1 MRATTALFFVG
12 LVRSAACAVLLG
24 VESASAATSLS
35 SEEIRTLRDETRTM
49 FFDTLTHYLRR
60 AFPADELKPISCG
73 GANTFGAELGFAVTL
88 VDALDATAVLGNK
101 TAFEEGVRLVAERVR
116 FDVDAHVSLFEMNI
130 RVLGGL
136 LSAHLLASDEATGFG
151 LDWYDGELL
160 ALAKTLGEAFLPA
173 FDTATGIPYGAINL
187 LRGVE
192 SNETTITSTAAGGSL
207 ILEFGTLSELTG
219 DDRFRR
225 VAETSLEA
233 LWEHRSELGLVG
245 AHIDIQTGVW
255 TQAEA
260 SVGAG
265 IDSFYEYLLKSYML
279 FGNERHLEIF
289 EEAYAAVEAHVRLAP
304 WYVETG
310 MMTGQTISSRYDSL
324 MSFWPGLQTLYGDI
338 EVATTTHDAFFKVW
352 KHYGFTP
359 EGFDVRMG
367 AAIPG
372 QKPYP
377 LRPELI
383 ESTYLLYKATGDVS
397 YISAGRDF
405 LASLR
410 LLKTECGYAHMADVS
425 TQKLVD
431 KMESFFLSETLK
443 YLYLLF
449 DAALDRENIVEA
461 GPYSYVFTTEAH
473 ILPLKSD
480 IDSRDEPPRRMK
492 KSITASAIVKSI
504 LSGGGLRF
512 SPVDDSKRRPDKF
525 CTYHSLLWQIG
536 LKPAPERPHQLTQRL
551 AEVNGRPNG
560 VRTLAQS
567 MREYI
572 ERLTRSDQRVQ
583 VRLALSEIVG
593 VDAVAA
599 AQRVAI
605 MLERSHKA
613 LQEISDE
620 DLGGKLCATLQE
632 FRMVSIHGDEVK
644 DGIDLIFETKVHYT
658 QASACIG
665 KALMRVLGTLM
676 HRFAKESNSVY
687 DCPISRTSYI
697 PFTDFEDPN
706 VPKESEVVV
715 VEDEDEDVVGE
726 DDDDDEEYDEEEDG
740 DDDESE
746 RASEN

>member
-1 MRATTALFFVG
+1 
-12 LVRSAACAVLLG
+12 
-24 VESASAATSLS
+24 
-35 SEEIRTLRDETRTM
+35 
-49 FFDTLTHYLRR
+49 
-60 AFPADELKPISCG
+60 
-73 GANTFGAELGFAVTL
+73 
-88 VDALDATAVLGNK
+88 
-101 TAFEEGVRLVAERVR
+101 
-116 FDVDAHVSLFEMNI
+116 
-130 RVLGGL
+130 
-136 LSAHLLASDEATGFG
+136 
-151 LDWYDGELL
+151 
-160 ALAKTLGEAFLPA
+160 
-173 FDTATGIPYGAINL
+173 
-187 LRGVE
+187 
-192 SNETTITSTAAGGSL
+192 
-207 ILEFGTLSELTG
+207 
-219 DDRFRR
+219 
-225 VAETSLEA
+225 
-233 LWEHRSELGLVG
+233 
-245 AHIDIQTGVW
+245 
-255 TQAEA
+255 
-260 SVGAG
+260 
-265 IDSFYEYLLKSYML
+265 
-279 FGNERHLEIF
+279 
-289 EEAYAAVEAHVRLAP
+289 
-304 WYVETG
+304 
-310 MMTGQTISSRYDSL
+310 
-324 MSFWPGLQTLYGDI
+324 
-338 EVATTTHDAFFKVW
+338 
-352 KHYGFTP
+352 
-359 EGFDVRMG
+359 
-367 AAIPG
+367 
-372 QKPYP
+372 
-377 LRPELI
+377 
-383 ESTYLLYKATGDVS
+383 
-397 YISAGRDF
+397 
-405 LASLR
+405 
-410 LLKTECGYAHMADVS
+410 
-425 TQKLVD
+425 
-431 KMESFFLSETLK
+431 
-443 YLYLLF
+443 
-449 DAALDRENIVEA
+449 
-461 GPYSYVFTTEAH
+461 
-473 ILPLKSD
+473 
-480 IDSRDEPPRRMK
+480 MK

-746 RASEN
+746 RVSEN